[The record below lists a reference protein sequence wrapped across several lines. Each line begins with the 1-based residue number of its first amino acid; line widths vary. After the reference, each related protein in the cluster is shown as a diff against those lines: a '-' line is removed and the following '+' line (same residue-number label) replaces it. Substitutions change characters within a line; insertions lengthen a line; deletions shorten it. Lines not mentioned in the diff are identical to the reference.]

1 MTLKISRL
9 TIMLLAASLMLAHMT
24 SAQEDDLTTLVTGNT
39 TFAFDLFHQLA
50 AAQEGNLFYS
60 PYSISQALAMTYAGA
75 AGTTAQQMS
84 QTLHF
89 TLPQDKLHAQFGAL
103 AADMTSRS
111 QATPQPGSSGQQ
123 FQLNV
128 ANALWGDKTFTFKPA
143 FIQLLNQFYNAGLK
157 TTDFKNAPDAAR
169 QEINDWVAQNTN
181 DKIQNIVPSG
191 AITLATRSVLANA
204 IYFNASWQDPF
215 KETDT
220 KDDDFTLLD
229 GSKVSVPMM
238 NRRGSL
244 AYRQGSGYQAVEL
257 PYFGGDMA
265 MLIILPDE
273 GKFAS
278 FEEALDAKA
287 FKGVI
292 DTLNRA
298 EVNLSMPRFKYDF
311 ALDLSD
317 MLKGMGMTDAFSDK
331 ADFSGIA
338 DEPLLISSILHK
350 AYIGVDEKGT
360 EAAAATAVVM
370 ATTAMP
376 VPQKVIELKIDH
388 PFIFTIYDQ
397 KTGTLLFVGRVM
409 NPAL

>member
-1 MTLKISRL
+1 
-9 TIMLLAASLMLAHMT
+9 MLLAASLMLAHMT
-24 SAQEDDLTTLVTGNT
+24 SAQEDDLTTLVTSNT